1 VLEVQTSGG
10 ARTLKLGAGYRV
22 AARNASLK
30 AELDRL
36 LAPARPV
43 AVPA

>member
-1 VLEVQTSGG
+1 MLEVHTPDGP
-10 ARTLKLGAGYRV
+10 RRLKFGPSYRV

-36 LAPARPV
+36 LAPARPL
-43 AVPA
+43 ALA